1 MSLLTAFTNQLTNLM
16 TELHE
21 LYPKDTDIETKRTA
35 IEFIKKTN
43 PRLLANGF
51 KKYVYP
57 YKSKIMNKD
66 EMFFKNNNYD
76 KEVDT
81 SRPDIVKTI
90 VTLKKYWDEIGENN
104 RNTIWLYFQVMI
116 KLVEKL

>member
-43 PRLLANGF
+43 PRLQMVKYSHTLNFPCLIKRSFWIPLLNGA
-51 KKYVYP
+51 
-57 YKSKIMNKD
+57 
-66 EMFFKNNNYD
+66 
-76 KEVDT
+76 
-81 SRPDIVKTI
+81 
-90 VTLKKYWDEIGENN
+90 L
-104 RNTIWLYFQVMI
+104 
-116 KLVEKL
+116 